1 MDFLSLGYIAFTAI
15 SLVLYYTLP
24 RAHQWKVLLS
34 ANLIFYLL
42 TGRQNII
49 FILFTAF
56 TVWYGALIMDRLK
69 ARFTEDKKKA
79 EGREAKKALKSR
91 YQSRK
96 RLVLFAVLILNFGVL
111 AFMKYFRIMGDWSR
125 GLLVPLGISFYT
137 FQAVGYLIDVHGEKY
152 QAEKSFPRF
161 LLFVSFFPQLVQ
173 GPINRY
179 GAMGAQFAGEHSWS
193 GDRARRAAVLIL
205 FGLMKKYAIANML
218 TDSIARI
225 LDSPAES
232 IPGSLVVCGIL
243 LYSIQQYADFSGG
256 IDIVLG
262 VARLFD
268 LEMMPNFRQPYFAVS
283 LGDFWRRWHISLG
296 AWMRDYVFYPFALLK
311 PMQNFGKWCSKHL
324 GKHFGRVLPAGI
336 ANILVFFLVGIW
348 HGAYMHYVWWG
359 LYNGIVIALSDILS
373 PAFGRVS
380 ELLHLPLESR
390 GMHIFRVIR
399 TFIIVNIGWYF
410 DRIEDMG
417 QCMALFGRTLFS
429 FDIGALGES
438 FRNVC
443 LNPDLV
449 KPMYVLGGI
458 AIALFGTLVVFA
470 VSLYKELH
478 PDTDFGERFDGESLK
493 GAALTGASWVILAMM
508 ILVSFVFTTT
518 TGGFL
523 YANF

>member
-1 MDFLSLGYIAFTAI
+1 MDFLSLGYIAFTAF
-15 SLVLYYTLP
+15 SLILYYRLP
-24 RAHQWKVLLS
+24 RRHQWKLLLA

-42 TGRQNII
+42 VGRWNII

-56 TVWYGALIMDRLK
+56 SVWFGAIQMDRLK
-69 ARFTEDKKKA
+69 EKFTADKKAAKD
-79 EGREAKKALKSR
+79 REEKKALKSK
-91 YQSRK
+91 YQSKK
-96 RLVLFAVLILNFGVL
+96 RLVLFIVLLLNFGVL
-111 AFMKYFRIMGDWSR
+111 AFMKYFRVLGSWGH

-137 FQAVGYLIDVHGEKY
+137 FQAIGYLIDIHGEKY
-152 QAEKSFPRF
+152 EAEKSFPRF

-179 GAMGAQFAGEHSWS
+179 DKLGTQFSKEHSFSWE
-193 GDRARRAAVLIL
+193 RAKSALILIL
-205 FGLMKKYAIANML
+205 FGLMKKYAVANML

-225 LDSPAES
+225 VDSPAES

-262 VARLFD
+262 IAKLYD

-311 PMQNFGKWCSKHL
+311 PMQNFGKWCSKHF

-348 HGAYMHYVWWG
+348 HGADMHYVWWG
-359 LYNGIVIALSDILS
+359 LYNGIVIALSDILEPS
-373 PAFGRVS
+373 FARLS
-380 ELLHLPLESR
+380 ELLHLPVKSR
-390 GMHIFRVIR
+390 GMHIFRIIR

-410 DRIEDMG
+410 DRIEDMK
-417 QCMALFGRTLFS
+417 QCMALFGRTFFS
-429 FDIGALGES
+429 FDAGS
-438 FRNVC
+438 FWYSFKNVC

-449 KPMYVLGGI
+449 KPMYVLGGM
-458 AIALFGTLVVFA
+458 AIAFVGTVTVFI
-470 VSLYKELH
+470 VSVYRETH
-478 PDTDFGERFDGESLK
+478 PDASILAAPKSTFRVGT
-493 GAALTGASWVILAMM
+493 AALFLIFMV
-508 ILVSFVFTTT
+508 LVSFVFTTS

>member
-15 SLVLYYTLP
+15 SLILYYLLP
-24 RAHQWKVLLS
+24 RQHQWKVLLA
-34 ANLIFYLL
+34 ANLAFYLIV
-42 TGRQNII
+42 GKQNTI
-49 FILFTAF
+49 FIVFTAF
-56 TVWYGALIMDRLK
+56 TVWYGAIILDRLK
-69 ARFTEDKKKA
+69 GEFSAAKKA
-79 EGREAKKALKSR
+79 ATSREEKKALKTKF
-91 YQSRK
+91 QNKK
-96 RLVLFAVLILNFGVL
+96 RIVLFLVLILNFGVL
-111 AFMKYFRIMGDWSR
+111 AFMKYFRIIGSWGE

-137 FQAVGYLIDVHGEKY
+137 FQATGYLIDVHGEKY
-152 QAEKSFPRF
+152 VAEKTFPRF

-179 GAMGAQFAGEHSWS
+179 DKMGPQYMKVHTWS
-193 GDRARRAAVLIL
+193 SDRAKRAAILIL
-205 FGLMKKYAIANML
+205 FGLMKKYAVANML

-225 LDSPAES
+225 FDSPPDS
-232 IPGSLVVCGIL
+232 IAGSVVVVGIL

-256 IDIVLG
+256 IDIALG
-262 VARLFD
+262 IALYFD
-268 LEMMPNFRQPYFAVS
+268 LEMMPNFRQPYFAIS

-348 HGAYMHYVWWG
+348 HGAYWHYVWWG
-359 LYNGIVIALSDILS
+359 LYNGIVIALSDILEPVFS
-373 PAFGRVS
+373 RISSF
-380 ELLHLPLESR
+380 LHLPLESR

-417 QCMALFGRTLFS
+417 QCLQCFKRTVFN
-429 FDIGALGES
+429 FYADAFWDG

-449 KPMYVLGGI
+449 KPMYVLGGFG
-458 AIALFGTLVVFA
+458 IALIGTVTIFC
-470 VSLYKELH
+470 VSLWKEMH
-478 PDTDFGERFDGESLK
+478 PDGDLYESCGSSLRL
-493 GAALTGASWVILAMM
+493 GTSALYLTFMV
-508 ILVSFVFTTT
+508 LVSFIFTTS

>member
-1 MDFLSLGYIAFTAI
+1 MDFLSLGYIAFTAAA
-15 SLVLYYTLP
+15 LVLYYRLP
-24 RAHQWKVLLS
+24 RAHQWKVLLA
-34 ANLIFYLL
+34 ANLLFYLL
-42 TGRQNII
+42 VGRWNIA
-49 FILFTAF
+49 FILVTAF
-56 TVWYGALIMDRLK
+56 SVWYAAILLDRLSEQFK
-69 ARFTEDKKKA
+69 A
-79 EGREAKKALKSR
+79 AKKTAESREEKKVLKSR
-91 YQSRK
+91 FQNKK
-96 RLVLFAVLILNFGVL
+96 RFVLFLALVLNFGIL
-111 AFMKYFRIMGDWSR
+111 AFMKYFRVMGSWGQ

-137 FQAVGYLIDVHGEKY
+137 FQAVGYLVDVHGEKY
-152 QAEKSFPRF
+152 EAEKRFPRF

-179 GAMGAQFAGEHSWS
+179 GKMGPQFEKEHSWS
-193 GDRARRAAVLIL
+193 AERAKRAVILIL
-205 FGLMKKYAIANML
+205 FGLMKKYAVANML

-225 LDSPAES
+225 FDSPADT

-243 LYSIQQYADFSGG
+243 LYSVQQYADFSGG

-262 VARLFD
+262 VAQLFD

-336 ANILVFFLVGIW
+336 ANILVFFLVGVW

-359 LYNGIVIALSDILS
+359 LYNGIVIALSDILE
-373 PAFGRVS
+373 PTFGKVS
-380 ELLHLPLESR
+380 ELLHLPLKSR

-399 TFIIVNIGWYF
+399 TFVIVNIGWYF

-417 QCMALFGRTLFS
+417 QCLACFGRTVSAFKPGEFLYSFS
-429 FDIGALGES
+429 
-438 FRNVC
+438 NVC
-443 LNPDLV
+443 LNPELV
-449 KPMYVLGGI
+449 KPMYVLGGMV
-458 AIALFGTLVVFA
+458 IALVGTVVIFA
-470 VSLYKELH
+470 VSLWKELH
-478 PDTDFGERFDGESLK
+478 PEEDIHERYGNK
-493 GAALTGASWVILAMM
+493 ALTGLSWVFLSMM
-508 ILVSFVFTTT
+508 VLVSFVFTTT

>member
-1 MDFLSLGYIAFTAI
+1 MDFLSLGYIAFTAL
-15 SLVLYYTLP
+15 SLILYYLLP
-24 RAHQWKVLLS
+24 RRHQWKVLLS
-34 ANLIFYLL
+34 ANLLFYLL
-42 TGRQNII
+42 VGRQNVL
-49 FILFTAF
+49 FIVFTAF
-56 TVWYGALIMDRLK
+56 TVWYGGLALDRLK
-69 ARFTEDKKKA
+69 SDFAAAKKNA
-79 EGREAKKALKSR
+79 ADREAKKALKAKFR
-91 YQSRK
+91 NKK
-96 RLVLFAVLILNFGVL
+96 RLVLFLILILNFGVL
-111 AFMKYFRIMGDWSR
+111 AFMKYFRIMGSWGQ

-137 FQAVGYLIDVHGEKY
+137 FQAAGYLIDIHGEKY
-152 QAEKSFPRF
+152 AAEKSFPRF

-179 GAMGAQFAGEHSWS
+179 DKMGPQYLKEHAWS
-193 GDRARRAAVLIL
+193 VERAKRAALLIL

-218 TDSIARI
+218 TDSISRI
-225 LDSPAES
+225 FDSPVES
-232 IPGSLVVCGIL
+232 IPGSLVVTGIL
-243 LYSIQQYADFSGG
+243 MYSIQQYADFSGG
-256 IDIVLG
+256 IDVALG
-262 VARLFD
+262 IALLFD

-348 HGAYMHYVWWG
+348 HGAYWHYVWWG
-359 LYNGIVIALSDILS
+359 LYNGIVIALSDILEPTFARLS
-373 PAFGRVS
+373 ALF
-380 ELLHLPLESR
+380 HLPLKSR

-417 QCMALFGRTLFS
+417 QCMACFKRTIFNFYL
-429 FDIGALGES
+429 DALYDG
-438 FRNVC
+438 FNGVC

-449 KPMYVLGGI
+449 KPMYVLGGMGI
-458 AIALFGTLVVFA
+458 AFIGTVTVFA
-470 VSLYKELH
+470 VSLFRELH
-478 PDTDFGERFDGESLK
+478 PEEMVSDRLS
-493 GAALTGASWVILAMM
+493 GAFSMSTAVLYLSFMV
-508 ILVSFVFTTT
+508 LVSFIFTTS

>member
-1 MDFLSLGYIAFTAI
+1 MDFLSLGYIAFTAAA
-15 SLVLYYTLP
+15 LVLYYKLP
-24 RAHQWKVLLS
+24 RAHQWKVLLV
-34 ANLIFYLL
+34 ANLLFYLL
-42 TGRQNII
+42 VGRWNIV
-49 FILFTAF
+49 FILVTAF
-56 TVWYGALIMDRLK
+56 SVWFAAIILDRLSEQFK
-69 ARFTEDKKKA
+69 AAKKTA
-79 EGREAKKALKSR
+79 ESREEKKALKSR
-91 YQSRK
+91 FQNKK
-96 RLVLFAVLILNFGVL
+96 RLVLFLALILNFGIL
-111 AFMKYFRIMGDWSR
+111 AFMKYFRVMGSWGQ

-137 FQAVGYLIDVHGEKY
+137 FQAVGYLVDVHGEKY
-152 QAEKSFPRF
+152 EAEKSFPRF

-179 GAMGAQFAGEHSWS
+179 GKMGPQFLKEHSWS
-193 GDRARRAAVLIL
+193 GERAKRAVILIL
-205 FGLMKKYAIANML
+205 FGLMKKYAVANML

-225 LDSPAES
+225 FDSPADT

-243 LYSIQQYADFSGG
+243 LYSVQQYADFSGG

-262 VARLFD
+262 VAQLFD

-336 ANILVFFLVGIW
+336 ANILVFFLVGVW

-359 LYNGIVIALSDILS
+359 LYNGIVIALSDILE
-373 PAFGRVS
+373 PTFGKVS
-380 ELLHLPLESR
+380 ELLHLPLKSR

-399 TFIIVNIGWYF
+399 TFVIVNIGWYF

-417 QCMALFGRTLFS
+417 QCLACFGRTVSAFKMSEFLYS
-429 FDIGALGES
+429 FN
-438 FRNVC
+438 NVC

-449 KPMYVLGGI
+449 KPMYVLGGM
-458 AIALFGTLVVFA
+458 AIALVGTVVIFA
-470 VSLYKELH
+470 VSLWKELNPEGDIH
-478 PDTDFGERFDGESLK
+478 ERYGNK
-493 GAALTGASWVILAMM
+493 ALTGLSWVFLSMM
-508 ILVSFVFTTT
+508 VLVSFVFTTT